1 MVLDRGGVFETSK
14 LTQVFEDLKSINN
27 LGFSDRFSAFRTY
40 ESWAQMLVENK
51 DLFRMVT
58 GALYQEVGDSAA
70 YEKLS
75 NQVSAYIDKYF
86 MAGTCLVD
94 AFKTF

>member
-27 LGFSDRFSAFRTY
+27 LGFNDRFSAFRTY

-58 GALYQEVGDSAA
+58 GALYQRSVIAPHMRSYQTRYQPTSTSTSWLELA
-70 YEKLS
+70 
-75 NQVSAYIDKYF
+75 
-86 MAGTCLVD
+86 
-94 AFKTF
+94 